1 MMNKIQVKELYEKM
15 FANYPDALT
24 VEDVT
29 KLLGFKSQTAVIRRV
44 HQHRIHCLKVMPLT
58 LAPKSDP
65 DFRTQS
71 VRKERAACIQRT
83 QNVKGL
89 GLPNKHF
96 ATQKWHLYRQKP
108 CCNNSS
114 FQFASFNACYAFRV
128 LQKFPDQDQQSR
140 S

>member
-24 VEDVT
+24 VEDAI

-44 HQHRIHCLKVMPLT
+44 HQHRNRIHCLKVMPLT

-71 VRKERAACIQRT
+71 VRKERAACIQWM
-83 QNVKGL
+83 QNVAKM
-89 GLPNKHF
+89 
-96 ATQKWHLYRQKP
+96 
-108 CCNNSS
+108 
-114 FQFASFNACYAFRV
+114 AFV
-128 LQKFPDQDQQSR
+128 
-140 S
+140 